1 MFHRKK
7 NELLLRHV
15 LSVINVPCVINIKCA
30 LRERK
35 KVNSLQ
41 SKICE
46 QETYSYS
53 QSIYIFFNCIHTAE
67 YIEE

>member
-15 LSVINVPCVINIKCA
+15 LLVINVPCVINIKCA

-41 SKICE
+41 LKTYE
-46 QETYSYS
+46 QKT
-53 QSIYIFFNCIHTAE
+53 
-67 YIEE
+67 

>member
-46 QETYSYS
+46 QQTYSYS
-53 QSIYIFFNCIHTAE
+53 QSIFFNCIHTCTAE

>member
-15 LSVINVPCVINIKCA
+15 LSVINVPCVTNIKCA

-41 SKICE
+41 LKTYE
-46 QETYSYS
+46 QKT
-53 QSIYIFFNCIHTAE
+53 
-67 YIEE
+67 

>member
-41 SKICE
+41 LKTYE
-46 QETYSYS
+46 QKT
-53 QSIYIFFNCIHTAE
+53 
-67 YIEE
+67 